1 MHIQNEILLHT
12 STQNM
17 LQIMHSDNWAY
28 VMSLSETYG
37 TLIKLLDIN
46 LLELKFF

>member
-1 MHIQNEILLHT
+1 MHIQNEVLLHT

-28 VMSLSETYG
+28 VM
-37 TLIKLLDIN
+37 TLWSYDKIIDIN
-46 LLELKFF
+46 LLELKLF